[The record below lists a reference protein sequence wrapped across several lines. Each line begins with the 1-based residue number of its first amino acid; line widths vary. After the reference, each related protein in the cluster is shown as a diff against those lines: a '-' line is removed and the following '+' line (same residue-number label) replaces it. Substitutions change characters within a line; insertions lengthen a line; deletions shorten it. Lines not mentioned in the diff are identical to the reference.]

1 MITGNEDVNETNYTL
16 YKYSHDYVFS
26 AVSIGH
32 TFLDVIRD
40 FCSRK
45 TQCKEQN
52 FFSSL
57 PEDMELFFNYL
68 HILCLNV
75 RTLIECEEKL
85 MKINSPAYVIGD
97 FLGDIH
103 DLIALEQALWQSL
116 PIVNNNYVFL
126 GNYMHNGLD
135 NIESLLYL
143 FCLKILVPNSFFL
156 LRGNNE
162 IRTNLFY
169 RECLKKYGTK
179 NGATAFEMLS
189 SVFDKMPLALLIDE
203 SIICVNSGLPAST
216 DTLESFY
223 NFPRDLKDPLSFKLS
238 KNVLTNLNC
247 DEAQIINFLKRN
259 HLSHVIRT
267 NPALEIGF
275 HLSADNKSIEI
286 FSNSQKTKQ
295 NELTVICVNYPNI
308 EIVKIQKSH

>member
-1 MITGNEDVNETNYTL
+1 MNETNYTL
-16 YKYSHDYVFS
+16 YKYSYDYVFS

-45 TQCKEQN
+45 GHSKNRN
-52 FFSSL
+52 FFNSL
-57 PEDMELFFNYL
+57 SEDMELFFNYL
-68 HILCLNV
+68 YILCQNV
-75 RTLIECEEKL
+75 RALIECEEKL
-85 MKINSPAYVIGD
+85 LKINSPVYVIGD
-97 FLGDIH
+97 FLGDID

-116 PIVNNNYVFL
+116 PVVNNNYVFL
-126 GNYMHNGLD
+126 GNYMYNGLD

-162 IRTNLFY
+162 IRTDQFY
-169 RECLKKYGTK
+169 RECSKKYGTK
-179 NGATAFEMLS
+179 NGSTAFDMLN

-203 SIICVNSGLPAST
+203 SIICVNSGLPAPT
-216 DTLESFY
+216 NTLESFY
-223 NFPRDLKDPLSFKLS
+223 NFPKDLKDPLSFKLS
-238 KNVLTNLNC
+238 KNVLTNVNC
-247 DEAQIINFLKRN
+247 DDAQIVQFLKRN
-259 HLSHVIRT
+259 NLSHVIRT

-286 FSNSQKTKQ
+286 FTSSKRSKQ

-308 EIVKIQKSH
+308 EIVKIQKSN